1 MASFVPVISTNAG
14 GLSEVNIDGVSGY
27 MSNVGDI
34 DDMVNN
40 SLKILSDNK
49 VNNEFK
55 ENARKQ
61 AEKYNIHKIVP
72 FYESI
77 YITAMNKVDKQ

>member
-1 MASFVPVISTNAG
+1 MLA
-14 GLSEVNIDGVSGY
+14 D
-27 MSNVGDI
+27 

-40 SLKILSDNK
+40 SLKILSNNK
-49 VNNEFK
+49 VNNKFK

-77 YITAMNKVDKQ
+77 YITAMNKVNKQ